1 MAEDKG
7 TNYSREAFLHPINL
21 IMLIAATTAA
31 FFMNDLGMAPS
42 VIFSLAFGLELIYLG
57 TVPRLPNF
65 RKAVDARK
73 DRERK
78 KSEETTSVFQS
89 LDRESQQRFLVLK
102 HLSKLIKDNFEKLP
116 YTSQGLLEN
125 ISAKIDGLLTNYL
138 SLLDMFRKYE
148 LYLRSST
155 EEKVKHEIENEYAE
169 MEASTSEKLRSIK
182 GRRIGILKKR
192 LERFK
197 AAREK
202 FAIAETQLE
211 TIEDAVRYVYEQSMT
226 MNNPEEIGFQLDN
239 LLLEVE
245 ETATL
250 MEEVEVDMIPGMS
263 MLDEIDYSNPDS
275 TEQRN
280 SDGRLRQ
287 SL

>member
-7 TNYSREAFLHPINL
+7 TNYSREAFLHPLNL

-31 FFMNDLGMAPS
+31 FFLNDLGMAPS

-65 RKAVDARK
+65 RKAVEARK

-78 KSEETTSVFQS
+78 KSEENTSVFQS

-102 HLSKLIKDNFEKLP
+102 HLSKLIKDNFQKLP

-125 ISAKIDGLLTNYL
+125 ISNKIDGLLTNYL

-148 LYLRSST
+148 IYLRSST
-155 EEKVKHEIENEYAE
+155 EEKVKQEIENEYAE

-263 MLDEIDYSNPDS
+263 MLDDIDYSNPDS
-275 TEQRN
+275 NEQRN
-280 SDGRLRQ
+280 ADGRIRQ

>member
-7 TNYSREAFLHPINL
+7 TNYSREAFLHPLNL

-31 FFMNDLGMAPS
+31 FFLNDLGMAPS

-65 RKAVDARK
+65 RKAVEARK

-78 KSEETTSVFQS
+78 KSEENTSVFQS

-102 HLSKLIKDNFEKLP
+102 HLSKLIKDNFQKLP

-125 ISAKIDGLLTNYL
+125 ISNKIDGLLTNYL

-148 LYLRSST
+148 IYLRSST
-155 EEKVKHEIENEYAE
+155 EEKVKQEIENEYAE

-250 MEEVEVDMIPGMS
+250 MEEVEDDMIPGIS
-263 MLDEIDYSNPDS
+263 LLDDIDYSNPDS
-275 TEQRN
+275 NEQRN
-280 SDGRLRQ
+280 ADGRIRQ

>member
-7 TNYSREAFLHPINL
+7 TNYSREAFLHPLNL

-65 RKAVDARK
+65 RKAVEARK

-148 LYLRSST
+148 MYLRSST
-155 EEKVKHEIENEYAE
+155 EDKVKLEIESEYSE

-226 MNNPEEIGFQLDN
+226 MNNPEEIGFQLDT

-245 ETATL
+245 ETATP

-263 MLDEIDYSNPDS
+263 MLDDIDYSNPES
-275 TEQRN
+275 TEQRD
-280 SDGRLRQ
+280 SDGRIRQ
-287 SL
+287 SF